1 LPFGG
6 FSFDRASGV
15 TSRTAA
21 KRVAERFLSPKRAM
35 VGNSFDPF
43 ELSISRIGP
52 DRYLLEVTAAGSVRG
67 NVQSCSD
74 TLRFVS
80 NDVHELS
87 GLFLTLGLGAHRHRV
102 INKSEPIFRTEG
114 RLVCKCTI
122 DFEMKTPNPEAVFRE
137 AQRAL
142 GVVELKIAF

>member
-1 LPFGG
+1 
-6 FSFDRASGV
+6 
-15 TSRTAA
+15 
-21 KRVAERFLSPKRAM
+21 M

-43 ELSISRIGP
+43 ELKVSRIGQ
-52 DRYLLEVTAAGSVRG
+52 DRYLLEVTSSGSVHG

-87 GLFLTLGLGAHRHRV
+87 GMFLTLGLLSHRHRV
-102 INKSEPIFRTEG
+102 INKSEPIFHTKG
-114 RLVCKCTI
+114 RIVCKCTI
-122 DFEMKTPNPEAVFRE
+122 DFEIKAPNPEEVFRE

-142 GVVELKIAF
+142 GVVNLTLDL